1 MKISDFS
8 ENISAGSFATSMG
21 SGNGFKS
28 GGIGTE
34 PLRRNKKRKPEATEA
49 GLPPHL
55 AKMFNKDGSKKKG
68 KWVKGKDGKS
78 NWVADK
84 KQHSFTVTDVTP
96 KGYGPDESVH
106 AMNKEDPNNPE
117 VLIQG
122 YGRMS
127 MKGLKANIAQSLAEL
142 AKKAEDD
149 DWDSIS
155 CGAKN
160 CAFFTLMM
168 APVSAIATTKSVC
181 RDRNAGNWI
190 TSQTSAAA
198 RACVGS

>member
-68 KWVKGKDGKS
+68 NWVKGKDGKS

-149 DWDSIS
+149 DWDFIEYAMNN
-155 CGAKN
+155 GVFTAKLT
-160 CAFFTLMM
+160 ALMN
-168 APVSAIATTKSVC
+168 AIEDLEGIRKKGGPKS
-181 RDRNAGNWI
+181 RGINKR
-190 TSQTSAAA
+190 
-198 RACVGS
+198 